1 MLAQILP
8 KQGHR
13 RAIFNNFTHFFFF
26 FFQNYNMITQYVPT
40 YLTKNQ
46 QKKSTVGGIK
56 G

>member
-1 MLAQILP
+1 MLAQILL

-13 RAIFNNFTHFFFF
+13 RAIFNNFTHF

-40 YLTKNQ
+40 YLTK
-46 QKKSTVGGIK
+46 KSMVGGIK